1 MKNREQIALELLQR
15 MLVELKVIRDV
26 DSLLDVNIIIAAEE
40 WLEDKKIRN
49 NTAQLW
55 RDSAQFDYD
64 YQKARAYVI
73 KNLQRNHNLTENCA
87 AQYFAEFFEG

>member
-1 MKNREQIALELLQR
+1 MKNREQIVLELLER

-26 DSLLDVNIIIAAEE
+26 NTLLDIDLVVAAET
-40 WLEDKKIRN
+40 WLEDKKIRSD
-49 NTAQLW
+49 TAKLW

-73 KNLQRNHNLTENCA
+73 KNLQRNHNLAEYRAT
-87 AQYFAEFFEG
+87 QYFAEFFEG